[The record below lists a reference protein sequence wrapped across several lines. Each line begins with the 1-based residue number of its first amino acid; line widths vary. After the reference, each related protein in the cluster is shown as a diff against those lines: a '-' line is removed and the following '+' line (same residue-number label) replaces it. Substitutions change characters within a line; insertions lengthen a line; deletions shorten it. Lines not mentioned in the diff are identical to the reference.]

1 MSSSHM
7 KRLTM
12 PRSWP
17 LTRKTDIWVQKP
29 NPGGHSDELCMPLGI
44 ILRDVLGLAHSK
56 REAKRMVSTRQVLVD
71 GRIETDVG
79 RGVGI
84 MDVLTVGDDHYRCLL
99 DENGKLR
106 YRSIPTKDSSFK
118 LCRVMGKTT
127 IRGGKTQ
134 VHLHD
139 GRNIIVDEANKYNS
153 GDTLVV
159 SLPDQEVSGHHVFS
173 KGVLAYLTGG
183 SHIGSTAKVV
193 SKDVKRSSKAN
204 EVQFE
209 DFGTGA
215 DYVFVIGSEK
225 GLPLEAEA

>member
-1 MSSSHM
+1 
-7 KRLTM
+7 
-12 PRSWP
+12 
-17 LTRKTDIWVQKP
+17 
-29 NPGGHSDELCMPLGI
+29 MPLGI

-84 MDVLTVGDDHYRCLL
+84 MDVLTVGENHYRCVL

-106 YRSIPTKDSSFK
+106 YRSIPAKDSSSK

-139 GRNIIVDEANKYNS
+139 GRNFTMDEAQKYNS

-159 SLPDQEVSGHHVFS
+159 SLPDQEVSGHHAFS
-173 KGVLAYLTGG
+173 EGVLAYLTGG

-209 DFGTGA
+209 EFGTIA

-225 GLPLEAEA
+225 DLPLEVEA